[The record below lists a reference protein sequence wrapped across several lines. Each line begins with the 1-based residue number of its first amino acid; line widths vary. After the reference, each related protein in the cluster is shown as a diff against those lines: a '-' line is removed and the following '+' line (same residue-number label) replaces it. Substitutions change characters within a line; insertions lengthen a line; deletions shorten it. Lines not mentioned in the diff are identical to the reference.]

1 MIRKRGPCTHIPQYL
16 TKQRYVFG
24 MAAPFAKLFPRT
36 LLSDSSHCPLPTTDT
51 SRCRGARIAH
61 AFHGFSFSS
70 FDISYT
76 EHPTHSLPSPIPQP
90 HSRPSTIRSFLIV
103 HMFSGWRSATVV
115 RIALVVLQ
123 PDVNSFLDFPLTLP
137 SVSVIVTTLKKSF
150 WD

>member
-1 MIRKRGPCTHIPQYL
+1 MFSPVWRRHLRNCSQGHYCL
-16 TKQRYVFG
+16 T
-24 MAAPFAKLFPRT
+24 PRT
-36 LLSDSSHCPLPTTDT
+36 APSQPQIQVGVTELELHTPSMVFPFLVLTYHIHSPLTN
-51 SRCRGARIAH
+51 
-61 AFHGFSFSS
+61 
-70 FDISYT
+70 
-76 EHPTHSLPSPIPQP
+76 SLPSPLPQP

-103 HMFSGWRSATVV
+103 HMFSGWRSVTAV